1 MSGSL
6 AATSKLDRGLHESF
20 LDSKMQ
26 FVVKID
32 PLKLCCESWVNMG
45 LHNFQAEIKM
55 PLTGYIRKTSRH
67 KLKTH
72 KHCKCNW
79 GKMENAAGHPSNWLV
94 YTVTYRTGLYAME
107 IHHLQYEMLALET
120 YSMGDASK
128 MLGIFA
134 WLC

>member
-1 MSGSL
+1 MVVSGSL

-20 LDSKMQ
+20 KDSKMQ

-94 YTVTYRTGLYAME
+94 YTVTYPLVCNGNPPSSIRNAGTGN
-107 IHHLQYEMLALET
+107 
-120 YSMGDASK
+120 
-128 MLGIFA
+128 IFNGR
-134 WLC
+134 CI